1 MTSWKLYHNP
11 QCSNSREALQMIQ
24 AAGVKC
30 EVVEYLKT
38 PPNREEI
45 RRLIREL
52 QGPIAEL
59 IRIKDVEFQA
69 NPFDVNSEELV
80 AERITSSPRL
90 LERPI
95 LWGPQG
101 AVIGRPLE
109 RIRKALES
117 SGVKLDDK
125 SC

>member
-1 MTSWKLYHNP
+1 MTSWKLYHNS
-11 QCSNSREALQMIQ
+11 QCSKSREALRIIQ
-24 AAGVKC
+24 TAGVEC

-38 PPNREEI
+38 PPDREEI

-59 IRIKDVEFQA
+59 VRIKEAEFQA

-80 AERITSSPRL
+80 AERIASSPRL

-109 RIRKALES
+109 RISKAIEA
-117 SGVKLDDK
+117 GEKR
-125 SC
+125 